1 MKKTLT
7 VTFPAPLPAEIECP
21 ICLGNKCIV
30 CNMTGKINVKVPA
43 KDPIQRAHIVK
54 YVADNMN
61 TIAKELTRLYGLTP
75 EIGTQEVI
83 QKGKAT
89 YEVVQISSLGGA
101 CWVVNRLDE
110 LDIPRYYTSRQEL
123 SKFLRNEMVE

>member
-7 VTFPAPLPAEIECP
+7 VTFPAPLPAEITCP
-21 ICLGNKCIV
+21 ICEGNKCNV
-30 CNMTGKINVKVPA
+30 CKMKGKIDVKVPA
-43 KDPIQRAHIVK
+43 KVPIQRAHIVK
-54 YVADNMN
+54 YVADNMA

-83 QKGKAT
+83 QKGGST

-123 SKFLRNEMVE
+123 SKFLRSEMIE